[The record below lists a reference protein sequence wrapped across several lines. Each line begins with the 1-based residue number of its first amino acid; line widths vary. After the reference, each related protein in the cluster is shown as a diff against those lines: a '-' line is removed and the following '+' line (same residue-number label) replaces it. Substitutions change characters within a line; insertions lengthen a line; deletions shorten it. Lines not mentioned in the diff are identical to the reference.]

1 MKEPEKIMKKN
12 ILNGQIKYQVKWKGF
27 EETTWESDDT
37 MKKYKE
43 LIEDYNYYSLTG
55 ERYDEKKLE
64 EIRQLTVQSQPRTAI
79 KRVAIPKLTLPNEVN
94 KKDKK
99 IDKIDTKLIEI
110 IDNPKYS
117 QINNDQQQ
125 QDKTQFNNIQIV
137 NHNINLPE
145 ISKKAPEKLANSN
158 DKLETIKLQANE
170 NKGLFSLIWKQRSD
184 SIRPYSDEYTY
195 EDFKNQ
201 APLFFIQFFE
211 TCIFECQSQNDIK
224 FEIQGQDIAERI
236 KVIKD
241 ILEKRDSDK
250 KINQTHK

>member
-1 MKEPEKIMKKN
+1 MMKEPEKIMKKN

-27 EETTWESDDT
+27 EETTWESDET

-55 ERYDEKKLE
+55 ERYDEKKIE

-79 KRVAIPKLTLPNEVN
+79 KRVAIPKLMPPNELN
-94 KKDKK
+94 KKEKK
-99 IDKIDTKLIEI
+99 IDKIDNKHIEI
-110 IDNPKYS
+110 IDNPK
-117 QINNDQQQ
+117 NDQL
-125 QDKTQFNNIQIV
+125 QDKLNIIQPS
-137 NHNINLPE
+137 HTTINLTE
-145 ISKKAPEKLANSN
+145 ISMKVPEKLVNSN
-158 DKLETIKLQANE
+158 DKLEIVKLQSNQ

-184 SIRPYSDEYTY
+184 GIKPYCDEYTY
-195 EDFKNQ
+195 EDFKTQ

-236 KVIKD
+236 KVIKE
-241 ILEKRDSDK
+241 ILEKNDQDK
-250 KINQTHK
+250 NICQIQK